1 MLSFDGIPTKIG
13 LDENKW
19 KRTTEEAELAG
30 IAKSDG
36 LSSSHSS
43 QGGKERKEPDTID
56 GVILGFL

>member
-36 LSSSHSS
+36 LSSSYSS
-43 QGGKERKEPDTID
+43 QGGKERKEPDR
-56 GVILGFL
+56 